1 MEVGDI
7 VRVYRQAPSN
17 AVVGIG
23 VIIREHTSHGPNV
36 WCVCVDNSLRW
47 VWPCNMEVVNATR

>member
-1 MEVGDI
+1 MQPGDI

-23 VIIREHTSHGPNV
+23 VIVREHPEHGTDV
-36 WCVCVDNSLRW
+36 LCVLVDNGLRW